1 MKFNMMIGGVE
12 TLFPEAEVRYDKKEN
27 EVIIF
32 FLGLKKDDIIRT
44 EKKIN
49 KSNLR
54 IEENYLIL
62 RFEDFQYAYDLN
74 KNKKIMNLYMNGA
87 SLGFAFEDEN
97 GNMLDIETP
106 HFSHAI

>member
-1 MKFNMMIGGVE
+1 MKFNIMIGGVE
-12 TLFPEAEVRYDKKEN
+12 TLFPEVELRKSKERN
-27 EVIIF
+27 EIIIF
-32 FLGLKKDDIIRT
+32 FLKIKKDDLIRT
-44 EKKIN
+44 EKNIK
-49 KSNLR
+49 KASLR
-54 IEENYLIL
+54 IEENYLVL
-62 RFEDFQYAYDLN
+62 KLKDFQYAYDLN